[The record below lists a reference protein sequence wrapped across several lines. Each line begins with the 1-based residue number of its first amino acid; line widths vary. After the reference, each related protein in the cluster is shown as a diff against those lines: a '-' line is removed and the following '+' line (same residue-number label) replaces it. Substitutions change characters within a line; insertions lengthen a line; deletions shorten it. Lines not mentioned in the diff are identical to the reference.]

1 MSKYIAAALLSS
13 ALCLNA
19 TADPVLE
26 MMRAASAEGPV
37 YAYDMTF
44 DDGELQAAGRVDPTQ
59 PEGARIQ
66 VTSPPEAE
74 WDDDFREGLA
84 AIEKETKGDIWC
96 SEFAQ
101 NIPADAKLL
110 AQTPDLASYV
120 FTPNPDVDADKT
132 EKKVFKKLKG
142 TVTLDKMDG
151 AILSFKMSLP
161 KPFKP
166 MMVAKINT
174 FEMDVQCTRAPDGRT
189 YIEDFS
195 MALEGSAMMQAFDQ
209 KMVHQITALYPT
221 E

>member
-1 MSKYIAAALLSS
+1 MSKHIIAALLATSI
-13 ALCLNA
+13 APLA

-26 MMRAASAEGPV
+26 MMRAASAEGPI

-44 DDGELQAAGRVDPTQ
+44 DDGDLVAAGRVDPTQ
-59 PEGARIQ
+59 PEGSRIQ

-74 WDDDFREGLA
+74 WDDDFRKGLA

-110 AQTPDLASYV
+110 AQTPDLASYT

-132 EKKVFKKLKG
+132 EKKIFKKLNA
-142 TVTLDKMDG
+142 TATLDKMDG

-174 FEMDVQCTRAPDGRT
+174 FEMDVQCKRAPDGRT

-195 MALEGSAMMQAFDQ
+195 LALEGSAMMQAFDQ
-209 KMVHQITALYPT
+209 KMRRQITALYPT